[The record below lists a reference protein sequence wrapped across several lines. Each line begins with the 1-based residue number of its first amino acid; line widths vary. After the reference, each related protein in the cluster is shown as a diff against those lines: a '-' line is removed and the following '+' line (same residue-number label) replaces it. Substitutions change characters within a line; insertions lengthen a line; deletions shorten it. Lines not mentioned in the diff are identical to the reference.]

1 MWSFVPS
8 CQEDSS
14 VTDTSS
20 RSPLNVQIIILSNIK
35 CIVLLQARINV
46 PAPSVR
52 TIQRGVAASSFQKGL
67 TQTCHSTTLLL
78 VMTDFMRVL
87 DLVSAY
93 HHQSHQVCK
102 GFAKGKCSQDKL
114 QGALHSRQQD
124 PNQPD

>member
-46 PAPSVR
+46 PAPSVEQFNEALLR
-52 TIQRGVAASSFQKGL
+52 L
-67 TQTCHSTTLLL
+67 PTQLI
-78 VMTDFMRVL
+78 
-87 DLVSAY
+87 
-93 HHQSHQVCK
+93 HQYRY
-102 GFAKGKCSQDKL
+102 GFL
-114 QGALHSRQQD
+114 
-124 PNQPD
+124 